1 MDFKVI
7 GLVGDSIANG
17 YWDVNGGY
25 FYHLQKKLNEVYPF
39 MFGFNPMAQDGDR
52 VCDVYHR
59 LGSEM
64 LSHNIDILL
73 IAVGVN
79 DIIRSY
85 QPDAAFDMSEH
96 LRCEYWTKLLSLA
109 KKNIKKVMVIG
120 MLPVR
125 EDCYPYQDWADLP
138 IYTFN
143 QDIEA
148 YNRLIEQKCRETE
161 IIFYNPYPQFKKL
174 NLDELYH
181 DACHPNR
188 EGHQLLAEMIAVF
201 LLEKKVI

>member
-17 YWDVNGGY
+17 YRDVNGGY
-25 FYHLQKKLNEVYPF
+25 FNHLQKKLNEAYPL
-39 MFGFNPMAQDGDR
+39 MFGFNSMAQDGDR

-59 LGSEM
+59 LGFEI

-79 DIIRSY
+79 DIIRPY

-109 KKNIKKVMVIG
+109 KTNIKKVMVIG

-125 EDCYPYQDWADLP
+125 EDCYPDQDWADLP

-143 QDIEA
+143 QDIED
-148 YNRLIEQKCRETE
+148 YNRLIEQKCRELGVV
-161 IIFYNPYPQFKKL
+161 FYNPYPQFRNI
-174 NLDELYH
+174 NLGELYQ

-188 EGHQLLAEMIAVF
+188 EGHQLLAEMIEVF